1 MVNVRGIAR
10 LGTLAVGLG
19 LGAAWA
25 HTPVASADSSTD
37 LFSWLAGPDLG
48 DLSAAA
54 LPAAPTLDLAISFD
68 GFSLF
73 HEGTATAAT
82 TTGEFALAIASGA
95 GSDANA
101 TGGIFDSAIALDGG
115 GALANKGAEFDSAF
129 ADGPNSTADAGMNG
143 TGDFAFADGAHSTAE
158 AGTGNLD
165 SATVVGTN
173 G

>member
-37 LFSWLAGPDLG
+37 LFSWPAGPDLG

-68 GFSLF
+68 GVSLF
-73 HEGTATAAT
+73 QEGSATAAT
-82 TTGEFALAIASGA
+82 KTGEFALAIASGA
-95 GSDANA
+95 GSDAN
-101 TGGIFDSAIALDGG
+101 
-115 GALANKGAEFDSAF
+115 NNGAEFDSAF
-129 ADGPNSTADAGMNG
+129 AVGANSTADAGILG
-143 TGDFAFADGAHSTAE
+143 TGDFAFADGANSTAT
-158 AGTGNLD
+158 AGDGYFDAATIVGANG
-165 SATVVGTN
+165 SA
-173 G
+173 